1 MGDTPTHGL
10 VVTIQWLDF
19 QLFSLFTAPLAG
31 HAADHAKHN
40 GKSHNQRDDLSEKL
54 GILLDELHDVGVYAS
69 HRTRKVQSLYR
80 DTPVLTLR
88 QIDQMNAVAKGT
100 AFRAFKQAELE
111 LIEGEDYFVIAIAT
125 PPDPAA
131 AALLEKLRAMD
142 ALYASSQVAILI
154 TEKAY
159 ARMQAVANLSRQ

>member
-1 MGDTPTHGL
+1 M
-10 VVTIQWLDF
+10 
-19 QLFSLFTAPLAG
+19 
-31 HAADHAKHN
+31 
-40 GKSHNQRDDLSEKL
+40 
-54 GILLDELHDVGVYAS
+54 
-69 HRTRKVQSLYR
+69 QSLYR